1 VQQADE
7 ALAGISDAVANITDM
22 ANQIAAAAEEQ
33 SAVADEVNRSI
44 TTIAQLADQ
53 TAGEAQNTAQLSK
66 ALTATAQ
73 GQYALVERFNR

>member
-1 VQQADE
+1 MSRIH
-7 ALAGISDAVANITDM
+7 LLSPRL

-33 SAVADEVNRSI
+33 SAVADEINQNI

-53 TAGEAQNTAQLSK
+53 TAGEAQSTAKLSE
-66 ALTATAQ
+66 ALTNTAQ